1 MEQETST
8 ASRDLKQDAA
18 VSNKAET
25 QREDDQFH
33 EEDMDA
39 QTETESTQ
47 ASAVEK
53 GSNDIEGTVDSESGS
68 KAENAKTEE
77 SAAEATALKESSSVE
92 GDDQKKRFVVLC
104 LLEKKKQAKWLCL
117 LHWFLLLT
125 RFFGALGR
133 CSGLRIPSQAVIFVV
148 TLLLYPSPSL
158 PSLSNALQVSL
169 AAPKPVWRLLKSTCL
184 SVIVNST
191 QVSSFSFTVMSLSAQ
206 GGYELAG

>member
-68 KAENAKTEE
+68 KAENENAKTEE

-104 LLEKKKQAKWLCL
+104 LLEKKNKQNGYVCYI
-117 LHWFLLLT
+117 
-125 RFFGALGR
+125 G
-133 CSGLRIPSQAVIFVV
+133 
-148 TLLLYPSPSL
+148 
-158 PSLSNALQVSL
+158 
-169 AAPKPVWRLLKSTCL
+169 
-184 SVIVNST
+184 
-191 QVSSFSFTVMSLSAQ
+191 SFC
-206 GGYELAG
+206 